1 MKEGRKMNKVE
12 KITLGIIL
20 IVIGLIIGGNS
31 MNIIDIDIFF
41 DGWWTLFI
49 IIPCFVGLFNDKDKT
64 GNLIGFVVG
73 LALLLAC
80 QKIINFDLIW
90 KLTLPIILIIIGLTF
105 IFKSTFDKQIKTKID
120 QINKNNSNNGQF
132 AAFSSQDIN
141 FDGEK
146 FTGTNLTAVFG
157 GIKCDLRNANID
169 KDIVINTCSVFG
181 GIEIYVPE
189 NVQIK
194 TTSTSLF
201 GAISNKA
208 KTKEKGPIIYING
221 TTIFG
226 GVEIK

>member
-105 IFKSTFDKQIKTKID
+105 IFKSTFDKQINRAPHI
-120 QINKNNSNNGQF
+120 KN
-132 AAFSSQDIN
+132 
-141 FDGEK
+141 
-146 FTGTNLTAVFG
+146 
-157 GIKCDLRNANID
+157 
-169 KDIVINTCSVFG
+169 
-181 GIEIYVPE
+181 
-189 NVQIK
+189 
-194 TTSTSLF
+194 
-201 GAISNKA
+201 
-208 KTKEKGPIIYING
+208 
-221 TTIFG
+221 
-226 GVEIK
+226 